1 MKMKTMKIILT
12 NWAMEKLKA
21 KPESVK
27 EIAKFVIVFI
37 HAVKAF

>member
-1 MKMKTMKIILT
+1 
-12 NWAMEKLKA
+12 MEKLKA

-37 HAVKAF
+37 HDVKVFF